1 VTCAAIDESVL
12 SLAVLNADGWGLELT
27 FWIEANRCAHRLAAI
42 DGTRRVVLLES
53 IEGTADDLWPPS
65 PPWQQVN
72 APFAARRSSGK
83 LASEKRA
90 SGKLAS
96 GKLATGN
103 HAMPSAMLVGAAG
116 ASHWSASVEG
126 VGSEW
131 TQTEEGQNLS
141 PMEVAG
147 CEQLPA
153 TGLLFDVACRAK
165 SQPERLSSTYCIV
178 DPRQL
183 VSPSQMVTR
192 SSASGQFS
200 LRGGVLELQTVI
212 GRYQLRGLPLAP
224 TQLDSCQ
231 LDVSDGHV
239 QLSAP
244 VHWNSPEPTT
254 FRWRYHIG
262 LVAHSL

>member
-1 VTCAAIDESVL
+1 VTCAAIDESVS

-27 FWIEANRCAHRLAAI
+27 FWIEADRCAHRLAAI

-53 IEGTADDLWPPS
+53 IEGAADDLWPPS

-90 SGKLAS
+90 P

-131 TQTEEGQNLS
+131 TQTEEGQDLS